1 MSCSSASRRWPA
13 KGPCSMTSASRQ
25 AVLSKHRTLA
35 SLGLLVLAAL
45 AWLPLPETL
54 AASTL
59 DATLSSAFQS
69 FALAKALNAVI
80 SVLQSVTGDALLV
93 QIQFGEVL
101 DPANDMVER
110 FSWVMFASTVSL
122 AFQKL
127 LLGIA
132 GSLPVKSVLSLG
144 CLGMLTV
151 LQLGKPRWRGI
162 AGRLLIVAAFLRFAV
177 IAVALA
183 SAAVET
189 LYISDTR
196 EALYAE
202 LEQDKAVLE
211 RIADQTAP
219 GDAVAGADDAQS
231 EDQGWWQG
239 LKERLGNGVKDRVQ
253 AAMDRFDAMTQN
265 LVELTMLF
273 LVQTML
279 LPLGFLYLSYRGA
292 RYLAAGLGAPRRRL
306 SSPTD

>member
-1 MSCSSASRRWPA
+1 MTCSIAWPLSRVEA
-13 KGPCSMTSASRQ
+13 NLSMTSASRLS
-25 AVLSKHRTLA
+25 VLSSRRTLA
-35 SLGLLVLAAL
+35 SLGLLLLAVL
-45 AWLPLPETL
+45 AWLPLPEAL
-54 AASTL
+54 AASRL
-59 DATLSSAFQS
+59 DATLAGAFQS

-93 QIQFGEVL
+93 QVQFGEVL

-132 GSLPVKSVLSLG
+132 GSVPVKAALSLG
-144 CLGMLTV
+144 CLGMLAV
-151 LQLGKPRWRGI
+151 LHVGTPRARGI
-162 AGRLLIVAAFLRFAV
+162 AGRLVIIAAFLRFAV

-183 SAAVET
+183 SAAVEA
-189 LYISDTR
+189 LYLSDTR

-202 LEQDKAVLE
+202 LEQDQALLE
-211 RIADQTAP
+211 QIADQTAP
-219 GDAVAGADDAQS
+219 GDEGTGDDSEQTAG
-231 EDQGWWQG
+231 QGWWQG
-239 LKERLGNGVKDRVQ
+239 LKARLGSGVNDRVQ
-253 AAMDRFDAMTQN
+253 AAMERFDAMTQN

-292 RYLAAGLGAPRRRL
+292 RTLAAGLASPTRRL
-306 SSPTD
+306 ASPA

>member
-1 MSCSSASRRWPA
+1 
-13 KGPCSMTSASRQ
+13 MTVASRQ
-25 AVLSKHRTLA
+25 VALSPRRTLA

-45 AWLPLPETL
+45 AWLPLPEAL

-59 DATLSSAFQS
+59 DATLASAFQS

-132 GSLPVKSVLSLG
+132 GSVPVKAALSI
-144 CLGMLTV
+144 CCVAMLTV
-151 LQLGKPRWRGI
+151 LQLGKPRWRGV
-162 AGRLLIVAAFLRFAV
+162 AGRLLIIAAFLRFAV

-183 SAAVET
+183 SAGVET
-189 LYISDTR
+189 LYITDSR
-196 EALYAE
+196 EALYSE

-219 GDAVAGADDAQS
+219 DDEVVAADDAQD
-231 EDQGWWQG
+231 EDLGWWQG
-239 LKERLGNGVKDRVQ
+239 LKERLGSGVKDRVQ
-253 AAMDRFDAMTQN
+253 AAMDRFDAMTQS

-292 RYLAAGLGAPRRRL
+292 RYLAAGITQAPRQPPAL
-306 SSPTD
+306 TQV

>member
-1 MSCSSASRRWPA
+1 
-13 KGPCSMTSASRQ
+13 MTMASRQ
-25 AVLSKHRTLA
+25 TALSPRRTLA

-45 AWLPLPETL
+45 AWLPLPEAL

-59 DATLSSAFQS
+59 DATLASAFQS

-132 GSLPVKSVLSLG
+132 GSVPVKAALSLG
-144 CLGMLTV
+144 CVAMLTV
-151 LQLGKPRWRGI
+151 LHLGKPGWRGI

-183 SAAVET
+183 SAGVET
-189 LYISDTR
+189 LYITDSR
-196 EALYAE
+196 EALYSE

-211 RIADQTAP
+211 RIADQTASE
-219 GDAVAGADDAQS
+219 DEVVADDAQG
-231 EDQGWWQG
+231 EDQGWWQS
-239 LKERLGNGVKDRVQ
+239 LKDRLGNGVKDRVQ
-253 AAMDRFDAMTQN
+253 AAMDRFDAMTRN

-279 LPLGFLYLSYRGA
+279 MPLGFLYLSYRGA
-292 RYLAAGLGAPRRRL
+292 RYLTAGITQAPRQPPSL
-306 SSPTD
+306 TQA

>member
-1 MSCSSASRRWPA
+1 MTFASRLV
-13 KGPCSMTSASRQ
+13 AS
-25 AVLSKHRTLA
+25 LSRRTLA
-35 SLGLLVLAAL
+35 SLGLVLLALL
-45 AWLPLPETL
+45 AWLPLPEAL
-54 AASTL
+54 AASTV
-59 DATLSSAFQS
+59 DASLASAFQS

-93 QIQFGEVL
+93 QVQFGEVL

-132 GSLPVKSVLSLG
+132 GSVPIKTLLSLS
-144 CLGMLTV
+144 CLGMVAV
-151 LQLGKPRWRGI
+151 LHVGTSRWRAI
-162 AGRLLIVAAFLRFAV
+162 AGRLVIIAAFLRFAV

-183 SAAVET
+183 SAAVEA
-189 LYISDTR
+189 LYLSDTR
-196 EALYAE
+196 QALYAE
-202 LEQDKAVLE
+202 LEQDQAVLE
-211 RIADQTAP
+211 QIADEAAPVDAASGHDDENTA
-219 GDAVAGADDAQS
+219 
-231 EDQGWWQG
+231 EQGWWQG
-239 LKERLGNGVKDRVQ
+239 LKERLGDGVKGRVQ
-253 AAMDRFDAMTQN
+253 AAMERFDAMTQN

-292 RYLAAGLGAPRRRL
+292 RHLARGIRPRLEHNHYRL
-306 SSPTD
+306 DDRSHDLSQS

>member
-1 MSCSSASRRWPA
+1 
-13 KGPCSMTSASRQ
+13 MTVASRQ
-25 AVLSKHRTLA
+25 VALSPRRTLA
-35 SLGLLVLAAL
+35 TLGLLVLAAL
-45 AWLPLPETL
+45 AWLPLPEAL

-59 DATLSSAFQS
+59 DATLASAFQS

-132 GSLPVKSVLSLG
+132 GSVPVKAALSL
-144 CLGMLTV
+144 CCVAMLTV
-151 LQLGKPRWRGI
+151 LQLGKPRWRGV
-162 AGRLLIVAAFLRFAV
+162 AGRLLIIAAFLRFAV

-183 SAAVET
+183 SAGVET
-189 LYISDTR
+189 LYITDTR
-196 EALYAE
+196 EALYSE

-219 GDAVAGADDAQS
+219 DDEVVAADDAQD
-231 EDQGWWQG
+231 EDLGWWQG
-239 LKERLGNGVKDRVQ
+239 LKERLGSGVKDRVQ
-253 AAMDRFDAMTQN
+253 AAMDRFDAMTQS

-292 RYLAAGLGAPRRRL
+292 RYLAAGLGAPRRHL
-306 SSPTD
+306 ALPAD

>member
-1 MSCSSASRRWPA
+1 
-13 KGPCSMTSASRQ
+13 MTVASRQ
-25 AVLSKHRTLA
+25 VALSPRRTLA

-45 AWLPLPETL
+45 AWLPLPEAL

-59 DATLSSAFQS
+59 DATLASAFQS

-132 GSLPVKSVLSLG
+132 GSVPVKAALSI
-144 CLGMLTV
+144 CCVAMLTV
-151 LQLGKPRWRGI
+151 LQLGKPRWRGV
-162 AGRLLIVAAFLRFAV
+162 AGRLLIIAAFLRFAV

-183 SAAVET
+183 SAGVET
-189 LYISDTR
+189 LYITDTR
-196 EALYAE
+196 EALYSELEQDKAV

-219 GDAVAGADDAQS
+219 DDEVVAADDAQD
-231 EDQGWWQG
+231 EDLGWWQG
-239 LKERLGNGVKDRVQ
+239 LKERLGSGVKDRVQ
-253 AAMDRFDAMTQN
+253 AAMDRFDAMTQS

-292 RYLAAGLGAPRRRL
+292 RYLAAGITQAPRQPPAL
-306 SSPTD
+306 TQV

>member
-1 MSCSSASRRWPA
+1 
-13 KGPCSMTSASRQ
+13 MTVASRQ
-25 AVLSKHRTLA
+25 VALSPRRTLA

-45 AWLPLPETL
+45 AWLPLPEAL

-59 DATLSSAFQS
+59 DATLASAFQS

-132 GSLPVKSVLSLG
+132 GSVPVKAALSI
-144 CLGMLTV
+144 CCVAMLTV
-151 LQLGKPRWRGI
+151 LQLGKPRWRGV
-162 AGRLLIVAAFLRFAV
+162 AGRLLIIAAFLRFAV

-183 SAAVET
+183 SAGVET
-189 LYISDTR
+189 LYITDTR
-196 EALYAE
+196 EALYSELEQDKAV

-211 RIADQTAP
+211 RIADQTASE
-219 GDAVAGADDAQS
+219 DEVVADDAQG
-231 EDQGWWQG
+231 EDQGWWQS
-239 LKERLGNGVKDRVQ
+239 LKDRLGNGVKDRVQ
-253 AAMDRFDAMTQN
+253 AAMDRFDAMTQS

-292 RYLAAGLGAPRRRL
+292 RYLAAGITQAPRQPPAL
-306 SSPTD
+306 TQV

>member
-1 MSCSSASRRWPA
+1 
-13 KGPCSMTSASRQ
+13 MTVSSRQ
-25 AVLSKHRTLA
+25 VALSPRRTLA

-45 AWLPLPETL
+45 AWLPLPEAL

-59 DATLSSAFQS
+59 DATLASAFQS

-132 GSLPVKSVLSLG
+132 GSVPVKAALSL
-144 CLGMLTV
+144 CCVAMLTV
-151 LQLGKPRWRGI
+151 LQLGKPRWQGV
-162 AGRLLIVAAFLRFAV
+162 AGRLLIIAAFLRFAV

-183 SAAVET
+183 SAGVET
-189 LYISDTR
+189 LYITDTR
-196 EALYAE
+196 EALYSE

-219 GDAVAGADDAQS
+219 DDEVVAADDAQD
-231 EDQGWWQG
+231 EDLGWWQG
-239 LKERLGNGVKDRVQ
+239 LKERLGSGVKDRVQ
-253 AAMDRFDAMTQN
+253 AAMDRFDAMTQS

-292 RYLAAGLGAPRRRL
+292 RYLAAGITQAPRQPPAL
-306 SSPTD
+306 TQV

>member
-1 MSCSSASRRWPA
+1 
-13 KGPCSMTSASRQ
+13 MTVASRQ
-25 AVLSKHRTLA
+25 VALSPRRTLA

-45 AWLPLPETL
+45 AWLPLPEAL

-59 DATLSSAFQS
+59 DATLASAFQS

-132 GSLPVKSVLSLG
+132 GSVPVKAALSL
-144 CLGMLTV
+144 CCVAMLTV
-151 LQLGKPRWRGI
+151 LQLGKPRWRGV
-162 AGRLLIVAAFLRFAV
+162 AGRLLIIAAFLRFAV

-183 SAAVET
+183 SAGVET
-189 LYISDTR
+189 LYITDTR
-196 EALYAE
+196 EALYSE

-219 GDAVAGADDAQS
+219 DDEVVAADDAQD
-231 EDQGWWQG
+231 EDLGWWQG
-239 LKERLGNGVKDRVQ
+239 LKERLGSGVKDRVQ
-253 AAMDRFDAMTQN
+253 AAMDRFDAMTQS

-292 RYLAAGLGAPRRRL
+292 RYLAAGLGAPRRHL
-306 SSPTD
+306 ALPAD

>member
-1 MSCSSASRRWPA
+1 MAPT
-13 KGPCSMTSASRQ
+13 PRQ
-25 AVLSKHRTLA
+25 ARLSPRRTLA
-35 SLGLLVLAAL
+35 SLGLVLLALLAWVPLPEVLAA
-45 AWLPLPETL
+45 T
-54 AASTL
+54 TL
-59 DATLSSAFQS
+59 DATLASAFQS

-93 QIQFGEVL
+93 QVQFGEVL
-101 DPANDMVER
+101 DPANDMIER

-132 GSLPVKSVLSLG
+132 GSVPVKAALSLG
-144 CLGMLTV
+144 CLGLLSV
-151 LQLGKPRWRGI
+151 LHAGRPRWRGI
-162 AGRLLIVAAFLRFAV
+162 AGRLVIIAAFLRFAV

-196 EALYAE
+196 AALYAE
-202 LEQDKAVLE
+202 LEQDQAVLE
-211 RIADQTAP
+211 QLADQTAS
-219 GDAVAGADDAQS
+219 GDAGTGDTGEQRAG
-231 EDQGWWQG
+231 QGWWQG
-239 LKERLGNGVKDRVQ
+239 LKERLGSGVNDRVQ

-292 RYLAAGLGAPRRRL
+292 CRLATGLAPHTDRLPHTRR
-306 SSPTD
+306 

>member
-1 MSCSSASRRWPA
+1 
-13 KGPCSMTSASRQ
+13 MTVASRQ
-25 AVLSKHRTLA
+25 VALSPRRTLA

-45 AWLPLPETL
+45 AWLPLPEAL

-59 DATLSSAFQS
+59 DATLASAFQS

-132 GSLPVKSVLSLG
+132 GSVPVKAALSL
-144 CLGMLTV
+144 CCVAMLTV
-151 LQLGKPRWRGI
+151 LQLGKPRWRGV
-162 AGRLLIVAAFLRFAV
+162 AGRLLIIAAFLRFAV

-183 SAAVET
+183 SAGVET
-189 LYISDTR
+189 LYITDTR
-196 EALYAE
+196 EALYSE

-219 GDAVAGADDAQS
+219 DDEVVAADDTQD
-231 EDQGWWQG
+231 EDLGWWQG
-239 LKERLGNGVKDRVQ
+239 LKERLGSGVKDRVQ
-253 AAMDRFDAMTQN
+253 AAMDRFDAMTQS

-292 RYLAAGLGAPRRRL
+292 RYLAAGITQAPRHPPSL
-306 SSPTD
+306 TQV

>member
-1 MSCSSASRRWPA
+1 M
-13 KGPCSMTSASRQ
+13 ASRQ
-25 AVLSKHRTLA
+25 TALSPRRTLA

-45 AWLPLPETL
+45 AWLPLPEAL

-59 DATLSSAFQS
+59 DATLASAFQS

-132 GSLPVKSVLSLG
+132 GSVPVKAALSLG
-144 CLGMLTV
+144 CVAMLTV
-151 LQLGKPRWRGI
+151 LHLGKPGWRGI

-183 SAAVET
+183 SAGVET
-189 LYISDTR
+189 LYITDSR
-196 EALYAE
+196 EALYSE

-211 RIADQTAP
+211 RIADQTTSE
-219 GDAVAGADDAQS
+219 DEVVADDAQG
-231 EDQGWWQG
+231 EDQGWWQS
-239 LKERLGNGVKDRVQ
+239 LKDRLGNGVKDRVQ
-253 AAMDRFDAMTQN
+253 AAMDRFDAMTRN

-279 LPLGFLYLSYRGA
+279 MPLGFLYLSYRGA
-292 RYLAAGLGAPRRRL
+292 RYLAAGITRSPRHPPAL
-306 SSPTD
+306 TQT